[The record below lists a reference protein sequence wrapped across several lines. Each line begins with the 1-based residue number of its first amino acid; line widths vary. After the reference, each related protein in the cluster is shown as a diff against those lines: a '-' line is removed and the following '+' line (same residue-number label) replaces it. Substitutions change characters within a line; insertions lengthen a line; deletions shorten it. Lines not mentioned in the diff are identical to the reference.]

1 MTTCGELERH
11 LSRRRV
17 VHLVSARLQVRG
29 ERALQLRLVVDDE
42 HAGAGRHRSI
52 GIVTTIVVPPPGVSS
67 M

>member
-1 MTTCGELERH
+1 MMTCRELERL
-11 LSRRRV
+11 LSRRGV
-17 VHLVSARLQVRG
+17 VDFVSARLEVRR